1 MLSTLNQIQPIIK
14 IPAIE
19 TYQSA
24 SVLSTT
30 NDPCQ
35 NQVGL
40 IHPATNYSQILPEF
54 LKKKRGT
61 PSCIQCIADDC
72 MMLFDKTDEYENHIK
87 THNNLIKCEYPGC
100 PKQFLNELNL
110 KKHYKFHFPSK
121 KIHFCP
127 YPGCNKSFTASY
139 NLTIHYRI
147 HKGDRP
153 YECEKCG
160 QKFFDRANYKYHVTV
175 KHLEMK
181 LKDRICKHKGCN
193 HISKTSKQNL
203 IHHEK
208 LEPECKSEKN
218 NLFNLLNIFIS
229 SVKEIMELKGEF
241 KEDLEKLKQEEE
253 FKDEVD
259 NVEKQALNLIN
270 IAVDK
275 DQYKGIIGNY

>member
-1 MLSTLNQIQPIIK
+1 MLTALNQISPIMKFQSID
-14 IPAIE
+14 

-24 SVLSTT
+24 SALSTS
-30 NDPCQ
+30 NEPCQ
-35 NQVGL
+35 FQG
-40 IHPATNYSQILPEF
+40 ILNCQGSNISKVMPEF
-54 LKKKRGT
+54 LRRKRGAT
-61 PSCIQCIADDC
+61 CIQCKADDC
-72 MMLFDKTDEYENHIK
+72 TMIFDSLEEYQKHIK
-87 THNNLIKCEYPGC
+87 THENLFKCEYPGC
-100 PKQFLNELNL
+100 EKQFLDKLNL

-160 QKFFDRANYKYHVTV
+160 QKFYDRANYKYHISV
-175 KHLEMK
+175 KHLDIK
-181 LKDRICKHKGCN
+181 IKDRICKHKGCN

-208 LEPECKSEKN
+208 LEPECKNEKN
-218 NLFNLLNIFIS
+218 NLFNLLNSYIFA
-229 SVKEIMELKGEF
+229 VKEIMGLSGEF
-241 KEDLEKLKQEEE
+241 KEDLEKMKQDSE
-253 FKDEVD
+253 FKEEVE

-270 IAVDK
+270 IATDK
-275 DQYKGIIGNY
+275 DHFKGIIGN